1 MGTMGTPRCQCA
13 PQVGNVG
20 QANYAAS
27 KSGVEGLMRSCA
39 KELGRL
45 GG

>member
-1 MGTMGTPRCQCA
+1 M
-13 PQVGNVG
+13 G

-27 KSGVEGLMRSCA
+27 KSGVEGLTRSCA

-45 GG
+45 GTPGDVIV